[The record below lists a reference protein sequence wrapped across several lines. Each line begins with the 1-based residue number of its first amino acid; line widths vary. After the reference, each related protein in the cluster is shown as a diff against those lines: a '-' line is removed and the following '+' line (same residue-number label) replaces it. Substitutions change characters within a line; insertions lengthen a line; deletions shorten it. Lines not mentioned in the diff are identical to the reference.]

1 MLKEFRVQGY
11 RGFKDELRW
20 SLVPEGKYDFASYAI
35 DEKTGLIK
43 SGIVLGKNGSGKSN
57 LGYALFD
64 IINHLVDGVRKDDD
78 YYDNFVYAGLP
89 NGEVKFTYIF
99 DFDLHELEYRYS
111 KLRKGEL
118 ISEELFYQGHLAIKR
133 TGQEPLILEGF
144 KLSDQERT
152 NLEQGVNNISIL
164 RYLLSSQPLPQGHY
178 LLHLQEF
185 VQGMLWFKHL
195 DTRTFMGTK
204 TPIENIAAFVIK
216 KGLIQDFQS
225 FLKEVSDQDYTL
237 VSKTINDEER
247 LGCLIDG
254 EVVPFA
260 FIASTGT
267 DALWILYYWMKQIE
281 LQGIRFVFIDE
292 FDAFYHFA
300 LSKAV
305 SKRLFNLPAQVFVS
319 SHNTALMTNDLL
331 RPDCY
336 FIIDGQTIKSLPQ
349 LTQKELRWGHSLEK
363 LYRGGAF
370 EG

>member
-43 SGIVLGKNGSGKSN
+43 SGIVFGKNGSGKSN

-64 IINHLVDGVRKDDD
+64 IINHLGDGVQKDND
-78 YYDNFVYAGLP
+78 YYYNFVYADLP
-89 NGEVKFTYIF
+89 NGEVRFTYIF
-99 DFDLHELEYRYS
+99 DFDSHELEYRYS
-111 KLRKGEL
+111 KRRKGEL
-118 ISEELFYQGHLAIKR
+118 TSEELFYQGRLVIKR
-133 TGQEPLILEGF
+133 TGQEPLFLEEF

-178 LLHLQEF
+178 LVHLREF
-185 VQGMLWFKHL
+185 VQEMLWFKHL
-195 DTRTFMGTK
+195 DTRDFMGTK
-204 TPIENIAAFVIK
+204 TPVEIVEVFFIEN
-216 KGLIQDFQS
+216 GLIQDFQN
-225 FLKEVSDQDYTL
+225 FLKEISQQDYTL
-237 VSKTINDEER
+237 TTMTTDEGPR
-247 LGCLIDG
+247 LGCLFTG
-254 EVVPFA
+254 EVVRFTR
-260 FIASTGT
+260 IASTGT
-267 DALWILYYWMKQIE
+267 KALCLLYYWMKQIE

-305 SKRLFNLPAQVFVS
+305 SKQLFNLPAQVFLS

-336 FIIDGQTIKSLPQ
+336 FIIDGKEIKSLPQ
-349 LTQKELRWGHSLEK
+349 LTEKELQWGHSLEK

-370 EG
+370 EV

>member
-43 SGIVLGKNGSGKSN
+43 SGIVFGKNGSGKSN

-64 IINHLVDGVRKDDD
+64 IINHLADGVCKDN
-78 YYDNFVYAGLP
+78 YYYNNFVYAGLP

-99 DFDLHELEYRYS
+99 DFDSYKLEYRYS
-111 KLRKGEL
+111 KRRKGEL
-118 ISEELFYQGHLAIKR
+118 TSEELFYQGRLVIKR
-133 TGQEPLILEGF
+133 TGQEPLFLEEF

-185 VQGMLWFKHL
+185 VQEMLWFKHL
-195 DTRTFMGTK
+195 GAQTFMGTE
-204 TPIENIAAFVIK
+204 TPLEDVGEFIIE
-216 KGLIQDFQS
+216 KGLIQDFQN
-225 FLKEVSDQDYTL
+225 FLKEASDQDYTL
-237 VSKTINDEER
+237 VSKTINDEQR

-260 FIASTGT
+260 RIASTGT
-267 DALWILYYWMKQIE
+267 EALWLLYYWMKQIE

-305 SKRLFNLPAQVFVS
+305 SKRLFNLTAQVFVS

-336 FIIDGQTIKSLPQ
+336 FIIDGKSVKSLPQ
-349 LTQKELRWGHSLEK
+349 LTAKDLQWGHNLEK

-370 EG
+370 EA

>member
-43 SGIVLGKNGSGKSN
+43 SGIVFGKNGSGKSN

-64 IINHLVDGVRKDDD
+64 IINHLVYGLKKDDD
-78 YYDNFVYAGLP
+78 YYDNFTYANRP
-89 NGEVKFTYIF
+89 DREVQFTYIF
-99 DFDLHELEYRYS
+99 DFDSQELEYQYS
-111 KLRKGEL
+111 KDRKGRL
-118 ISEELFYQGHLAIKR
+118 TSEELRYQGKTLIKR
-133 TGQEPLILEGF
+133 SKQTPLILEGF
-144 KLSDQERT
+144 DLSEETRT
-152 NLEQGVNNISIL
+152 KLEQGVNHFSIPA
-164 RYLLSSQPLPQGHY
+164 YLLDRQPLPQGHY
-178 LLHLQEF
+178 LLHLKEF
-185 VQGMLWFKHL
+185 VEEMLWFKHL
-195 DTRTFMGTK
+195 GTQTFMGTK
-204 TPIENIAAFVIK
+204 TPIEDVGTFIIEE
-216 KGLIQDFQS
+216 GLLQDFQS

-237 VSKTINDEER
+237 VSKTINDYKY
-247 LGCLIDG
+247 LYCLIDG
-254 EVVPFA
+254 ETLALDFV
-260 FIASTGT
+260 ASTGT
-267 DALWILYYWMKQIE
+267 MALCLLYYWMKQIE

-336 FIIDGQTIKSLPQ
+336 FIIDGKEIKSLPQ
-349 LTQKELRWGHSLEK
+349 LTEKELQWGHSLEK

-370 EG
+370 EV